1 MFHNFFNIADI
12 DECAELGNQICING
26 VCRNRIGGFS
36 CQCNIGYTLDDSRRN
51 CRGKKAQKAVL
62 FHLSFWVC
70 KASLAGMLSGGG
82 VFLAPFCAVKI

>member
-1 MFHNFFNIADI
+1 MFHNFLNIADI

-51 CRGKKAQKAVL
+51 CRGRKAQRAAL
-62 FHLSFWVC
+62 FHFLGLQGLLGRDIFR
-70 KASLAGMLSGGG
+70 
-82 VFLAPFCAVKI
+82 VFSWLLFVQ